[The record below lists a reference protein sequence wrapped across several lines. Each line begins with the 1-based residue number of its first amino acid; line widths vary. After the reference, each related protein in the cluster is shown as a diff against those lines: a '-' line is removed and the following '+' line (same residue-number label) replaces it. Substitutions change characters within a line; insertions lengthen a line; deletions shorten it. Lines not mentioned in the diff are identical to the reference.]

1 MRAHLVQH
9 DIAWEDKG
17 ASRRLALGALDPSR
31 VEPGDLVVF
40 PEMFETGFSMR
51 VERTCDADGAGAA
64 TFSTLARERRAT
76 VIGGVTALEAD
87 GRGRNRALAF
97 GPDGSLLARYDK
109 VHPFSFGREHER
121 FSGGGAVATFRWGG
135 LLRAAAA
142 PGATSPGTTSD
153 GGALVCPAICY
164 DLRFPEIFRA
174 GRGLGAEVFV
184 VMANWPAERA
194 AHWRAL
200 LIARAIENQAFVLG
214 VNRVGADPN
223 VKYAGGSIAVG
234 PRGEVMEE
242 AGAEVTTVRVALDF
256 AVFREW
262 RAKFPAWADAKPGLL
277 PRLGS
282 DGAISS

>member
-40 PEMFETGFSMR
+40 PEMFETGFSMH
-51 VERTCDADGAGAA
+51 VERTCDADGSCAA
-64 TFSTLARERRAT
+64 TLSTLARERKAT

-97 GPDGSLLARYDK
+97 GPDGALLARYDK

-121 FSGGGAVATFRWGG
+121 FSGGSAVATFRWGG
-135 LLRAAAA
+135 TPRAGVSGED
-142 PGATSPGTTSD
+142 GAV
-153 GGALVCPAICY
+153 VCPAICY

-184 VMANWPAERA
+184 VLANWPAERA

-234 PRGEVMEE
+234 PRGEVIDE
-242 AGAEVTTVRVALDF
+242 AGADAATLRVALDF

-282 DGAISS
+282 GGAISQ